1 MNKVATTKTVSKTAK
16 TTKPRTTKVKQETVK
31 QEEVQE
37 VSPVVEET
45 KPVTAEV
52 ETPEV
57 VIEVTMKQRFDEL
70 IKSRQE
76 LMNSIKKEIQ
86 ELRKMQRD
94 YEHAIKDAS
103 KRSKK
108 KKAPRDENNPRK
120 PSGFASPVVVS
131 DELYKFL
138 DKYGV
143 KKGDPIARTDVTRFI
158 TTYIKEHDLQNPEH
172 RREIVP
178 DATLKKLFGPAM
190 EPKDPNDANSPLVY
204 TYLKLQRY
212 LSPHFPKK
220 ATPVVA

>member
-1 MNKVATTKTVSKTAK
+1 M
-16 TTKPRTTKVKQETVK
+16 
-31 QEEVQE
+31 
-37 VSPVVEET
+37 
-45 KPVTAEV
+45 
-52 ETPEV
+52 
-57 VIEVTMKQRFDEL
+57 
-70 IKSRQE
+70 
-76 LMNSIKKEIQ
+76 
-86 ELRKMQRD
+86 
-94 YEHAIKDAS
+94 
-103 KRSKK
+103 
-108 KKAPRDENNPRK
+108 
-120 PSGFASPVVVS
+120 
-131 DELYKFL
+131 YKFL

>member
-37 VSPVVEET
+37 VPPVVEET

-108 KKAPRDENNPRK
+108 KKHLEMKIIQGN
-120 PSGFASPVVVS
+120 
-131 DELYKFL
+131 
-138 DKYGV
+138 
-143 KKGDPIARTDVTRFI
+143 
-158 TTYIKEHDLQNPEH
+158 HQDLLHQ
-172 RREIVP
+172 
-178 DATLKKLFGPAM
+178 
-190 EPKDPNDANSPLVY
+190 
-204 TYLKLQRY
+204 
-212 LSPHFPKK
+212 
-220 ATPVVA
+220 